1 MEKYLTQASDNIKE
15 SVAEAC
21 SAVMPG
27 GHVGVCCQ
35 SKDRDY
41 AQNVV
46 EGISTFE
53 YKITFIEYPDGAEA
67 NDDTSLDIVGADDD
81 IRFFVGVGDCVIA
94 SMLALASVRRDMKYI
109 LVTYSPDINGVGYSI
124 DIDERKG
131 KAIAPMRAFV
141 DAKYLNCPYPYA
153 DVVASVFSHRVTL
166 IEKKYVNYLSRR
178 FDENLLLEEENILD
192 AIIGDGVMND
202 RKKLFDGIMRYA
214 AADIQKFK
222 SSHFVMTKLLKEL
235 SLSSSI
241 GDCRL
246 LSAIT
251 LLKYFKT
258 VLSVEDFHLTIP
270 IDISS
275 KCGRLSKLLGVDI
288 SEIIGG
294 VKDRKYQGKWLYI
307 HSEYR
312 EDLLGEVLSLE
323 EKSKNIIKSAKRF
336 MPDVGYHLGEDFDSN
351 YLIELIYNLSPLTDD
366 CSLVTMAD
374 IL

>member
-1 MEKYLTQASDNIKE
+1 M
-15 SVAEAC
+15 
-21 SAVMPG
+21 
-27 GHVGVCCQ
+27 
-35 SKDRDY
+35 
-41 AQNVV
+41 
-46 EGISTFE
+46 
-53 YKITFIEYPDGAEA
+53 
-67 NDDTSLDIVGADDD
+67 
-81 IRFFVGVGDCVIA
+81 
-94 SMLALASVRRDMKYI
+94 
-109 LVTYSPDINGVGYSI
+109 
-124 DIDERKG
+124 
-131 KAIAPMRAFV
+131 
-141 DAKYLNCPYPYA
+141 
-153 DVVASVFSHRVTL
+153 
-166 IEKKYVNYLSRR
+166 SRR

-214 AADIQKFK
+214 ATDIQQFK

-275 KCGRLSKLLGVDI
+275 KCRRLSKLLGVDI